1 MKASQACIDL
11 IKRFEGFSSKPYLCP
26 AGKPTIGYG
35 STFYED
41 GKPVTM
47 QDPPIT
53 EERAK
58 DIVYTVLYKNF
69 EGPVNNY
76 ITVPVTQSQ
85 YDALV
90 DFAYNVGVGNLK
102 TSTLLRKL
110 NAKDYQGAADEFPKW
125 NKQQLPGLAKRRQ
138 AERDLF
144 LTKPSA

>member
-1 MKASQACIDL
+1 MKASQSCIDL
-11 IKRFEGFSSKPYLCP
+11 IKQFEGFSAVPYRCP
-26 AGKPTIGYG
+26 ADKATIGYG

-69 EGPVNNY
+69 EPFVNNM
-76 ITVPVTQSQ
+76 ITVPVTQNQ

-90 DFAYNVGVGNLK
+90 DFAYNVGVGSLK
-102 TSTLLRKL
+102 TSTLMRKL
-110 NAKDYQGAADEFPKW
+110 NAKDYKGAADEFLRW
-125 NKQQLPGLAKRRQ
+125 NKSANKELAGLTKRRQ
-138 AERDLF
+138 AERALF
-144 LTKPSA
+144 LS